1 MKILRIQQQG
11 SVLLSI
17 VLILPFLILIAALYM
32 EFSVS
37 SLRLAREDQ
46 FHTYAQFA
54 TDAGIDVSLQEI
66 NEDASW
72 TGTNGEVELFNDGQI
87 KTTYQLTVDNPT
99 TESKIVTAV
108 GRTYSPATA
117 STPSYTVTINVD
129 LRPVTSGTYSV
140 VTGVGGLILN
150 NSAKIL
156 GGDVLVNGEIFM
168 SNSAQIGLSNNP
180 VNRIEVAHQ
189 NCPVPADANYPRIC
203 NPGENGQPI
212 TINNTAHIYGEVRAN
227 NQTNGA
233 GMSNPGLVAGSGVST
248 QALPP
253 HDRSAQKAAV
263 ATEIS
268 GTAASCSGSQTRT
281 WTANTKI
288 NGNVSVSNNCI
299 VTVEGNVWITGNL
312 TTSNS
317 SQVRVANSLGA
328 TRPTIMIDGA
338 NGAVF
343 SNSTRLVSNSSGT
356 GFQIITYRSSASCSP
371 ECANVT
377 GTDLYNSRNTTTISL
392 NNSAEGPNTVFYA
405 RWSRVQVNNS
415 GQIGALVGQT
425 VQINNSGTITFGAS
439 VGTSN
444 TYWIIDG
451 YRRSF

>member
-1 MKILRIQQQG
+1 MKILRIQQRG

-37 SLRLAREDQ
+37 SLRLSREDQ

-54 TDAGIDVSLQEI
+54 TDAGIDVSLREI
-66 NEDASW
+66 NENTSW
-72 TGTNGEVELFNDGQI
+72 TGTSGEVELFNDGRI
-87 KTTYQLTVDNPT
+87 KTTYQSTVDNPT
-99 TESKIVTAV
+99 TESKVVTAV
-108 GRTYSPATA
+108 GRTYSPVNA
-117 STPSYTVTINVD
+117 STPSYTVTVKVD

-156 GGDVLVNGEIFM
+156 GGDVLVNGEIIM

-180 VNRIEVAHQ
+180 VTRVEVAHQ
-189 NCPVPADANYPRIC
+189 NCPVPANATYPRIC

-212 TINNTAHIYGEVRAN
+212 TINNSAHIYGNVRAN
-227 NQTNGA
+227 NQVNNA
-233 GMSNPGLVAGSGVST
+233 KMSNSGLIANSGVSA

-253 HDRSAQKAAV
+253 HDRPAQKAAV

-281 WTANTKI
+281 WAANTKI
-288 NGNVSVSNNCI
+288 NGNVSVSNNCV

-317 SQVRVANSLGA
+317 SQVRVANSLG
-328 TRPTIMIDGA
+328 TNRPTIMVDGV

-343 SNSTRLVSNSSGT
+343 SNSTKLVSNSSGT
-356 GFQIITYRSSASCSP
+356 GFQIITYRSNASCSP
-371 ECANVT
+371 DCTNIT

-392 NNSAEGPNTVFYA
+392 NNSAEGANTVFYA

-425 VQINNSGTITFGAS
+425 VQINNSGTITFGTS
-439 VGTSN
+439 VGTSK